1 MNFAPL
7 VEYLGAHP
15 TLVTILNRTLG
26 VVMTLVAARVVV
38 WLITVLRDR
47 ARERMHRERP
57 SRDEAALERA
67 HQLETVIGVG
77 YDVVR
82 VIVYSFVVLTL
93 LSQFGVSVQ
102 PFVAGAGLVGAAVAL
117 GSQTIV
123 KDFVSGAFILLEN
136 QFSVGDQIAVSATMA
151 GTVERMTLRI
161 TVLRDADGAVHFV
174 PNGSISSVTNRSHRW
189 ANAVVTLLTPAT
201 ADVAAVRDALT
212 RAALATAAR
221 DPGHDT
227 LLAEVIVT
235 GPGAIKGANLEWTI
249 GARAQVGTLGQVR
262 AWMIEDAVRELAA
275 ASLPLAG

>member
-1 MNFAPL
+1 M
-7 VEYLGAHP
+7 
-15 TLVTILNRTLG
+15 
-26 VVMTLVAARVVV
+26 
-38 WLITVLRDR
+38 
-47 ARERMHRERP
+47 
-57 SRDEAALERA
+57 
-67 HQLETVIGVG
+67 IGVG